1 MDNPRSKGREGGL
14 VRKHHCEGGSA
25 HPRTTLAHQSSF
37 ETSLTA
43 PADPSFRSSSPG
55 PGDIHDLRLHSGILL
70 GGRGVDAHLQPT
82 SRFHEAQES
91 EECRHPQTR
100 IVANLR
106 YSLEQLK
113 VASDRDGY
121 QRLVDNVVVGPAAIK
136 ASDIE
141 HLLGVN
147 NDLYSRAKCRRK
159 ALMEGGHMPS
169 WREEGNR
176 VECQSGKTEKRRKPG
191 GRTVRLQTSPE
202 RRSRGQDDRG
212 VVAGGVGPQTSWR
225 CPDLLFQFQM
235 FSKFGESGSDGSQIT
250 LTQSDKWLRQ
260 AKVIDGW
267 NVTTTD
273 TAIAFRKISRGSIW
287 LNFSHFREFL
297 EELISRKGLNIQE
310 VGLLSN
316 HCNSFKP
323 FKIVE
328 KFGKTVVPSIH
339 IVCCLGAKEEDT
351 NFQIMIWEKL
361 SHSTFKNISS

>member
-1 MDNPRSKGREGGL
+1 MTFKPRLGREESLESTRSKGREGA
-14 VRKHHCEGGSA
+14 VRKHHCEGGS

-55 PGDIHDLRLHSGILL
+55 PGDIYDLRLHSGILL
-70 GGRGVDAHLQPT
+70 GGRSADAHLQPT
-82 SRFHEAQES
+82 SRFHEAQEFVP

-113 VASDRDGY
+113 VASDREGY

-147 NDLYSRAKCRRK
+147 NDLYSRSRCRRK

-169 WREEGNR
+169 WREEGGR
-176 VECQSGKTEKRRKPG
+176 VECRSGKTEKRRKPG
-191 GRTVRLQTSPE
+191 GRTVRLHTSPE
-202 RRSRGQDDRG
+202 RWGRGQDDRG
-212 VVAGGVGPQTSWR
+212 AGGGGGGSQTSWR

-287 LNFSHFREFL
+287 LAYNPWRQFL
-297 EELISRKGLNIQE
+297 EELATRKGLDMKE
-310 VGLLSN
+310 VVDRLEMCGKPGLN
-316 HCNSFKP
+316 KVTKYTANQMFDP
-323 FKIVE
+323 
-328 KFGKTVVPSIH
+328 
-339 IVCCLGAKEEDT
+339 EE
-351 NFQIMIWEKL
+351 F
-361 SHSTFKNISS
+361 

>member
-1 MDNPRSKGREGGL
+1 MIFKPRLGRDESFESTRSKGREGP
-14 VRKHHCEGGSA
+14 VRKHQCEGGS

-70 GGRGVDAHLQPT
+70 AARTLDPQLQPT
-82 SRFHEAQES
+82 SRFHEAQEFLP

-113 VASDRDGY
+113 VASDREGY

-169 WREEGNR
+169 WGEEGGR
-176 VECQSGKTEKRRKPG
+176 PVECRSGKTDKRRKPA
-191 GRTVRLQTSPE
+191 GRTVRLQASPE
-202 RRSRGQDDRG
+202 RRGRDQDDRG
-212 VVAGGVGPQTSWR
+212 AGAGGPQTSWR

-310 VGLLSN
+310 VG
-316 HCNSFKP
+316 F
-323 FKIVE
+323 
-328 KFGKTVVPSIH
+328 
-339 IVCCLGAKEEDT
+339 
-351 NFQIMIWEKL
+351 
-361 SHSTFKNISS
+361 

>member
-1 MDNPRSKGREGGL
+1 MD
-14 VRKHHCEGGSA
+14 
-25 HPRTTLAHQSSF
+25 
-37 ETSLTA
+37 
-43 PADPSFRSSSPG
+43 
-55 PGDIHDLRLHSGILL
+55 
-70 GGRGVDAHLQPT
+70 LQPT
-82 SRFHEAQES
+82 SRFHETQEPLP

-169 WREEGNR
+169 WGEDGASRA
-176 VECQSGKTEKRRKPG
+176 ECRSGRTDKRRKPG
-191 GRTVRLQTSPE
+191 GRTVRLHASPE
-202 RRSRGQDDRG
+202 RRVRGQDGRS
-212 VVAGGVGPQTSWR
+212 AGGGGPQTSWR

-287 LNFSHFREFL
+287 LNFSQFREFL
-297 EELISRKGLNIQE
+297 EELNNRKGLSIQE
-310 VGLLSN
+310 VGFQPPPQLLEHICHSPLLSWF
-316 HCNSFKP
+316 SVG
-323 FKIVE
+323 I
-328 KFGKTVVPSIH
+328 
-339 IVCCLGAKEEDT
+339 
-351 NFQIMIWEKL
+351 L
-361 SHSTFKNISS
+361 S